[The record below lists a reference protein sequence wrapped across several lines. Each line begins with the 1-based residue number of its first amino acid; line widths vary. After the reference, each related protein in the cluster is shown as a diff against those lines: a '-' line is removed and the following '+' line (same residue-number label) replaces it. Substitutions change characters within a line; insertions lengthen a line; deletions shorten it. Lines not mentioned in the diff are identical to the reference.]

1 MKRRI
6 LIYFFA
12 TLLVV
17 LSGFVGWERSI
28 AQTSTLQ
35 HYTDAAGFQAI
46 QKDQLI
52 LADSKGRVFLT
63 PNEYSQ
69 SDAFNILF
77 IGNPAYKGKGS
88 HVFKL
93 KIKSGVSMKVNPAN
107 ANEVIV
113 DGTLRF
119 GRHADVVYAGVNPKK

>member
-6 LIYFFA
+6 FVYFFSA
-12 TLLVV
+12 ILIALV
-17 LSGFVGWERSI
+17 SFTSFDRSI

-52 LADSKGRVFLT
+52 LADAKGRVYLT
-63 PNEYSQ
+63 PYEYSQ
-69 SDAFNILF
+69 AEAFNSLF
-77 IGNPAYKGKGS
+77 IGNPAYKSKGS

-93 KIKSGVSMKVNPAN
+93 KMKPGIQIIDGTQS
-107 ANEVIV
+107 NEKVFE
-113 DGTLRF
+113 GTLRF
-119 GRHADVVYAGVNPKK
+119 GKHADIVYAGLNPKK

>member
-6 LIYFFA
+6 FIYFLSA
-12 TLLVV
+12 ILVALV
-17 LSGFVGWERSI
+17 SFTSFGRSV

-35 HYTDAAGFQAI
+35 HYTDVAGFQAI

-52 LADSKGRVFLT
+52 LPDAKGRVFLT

-69 SDAFNILF
+69 EEAFYALF
-77 IGNPAYKGKGS
+77 IGISAYKNKGS

-93 KIKSGVSMKVNPAN
+93 KMKPGIQLKGGTQP
-107 ANEVIV
+107 NEQVF

-119 GRHADVVYAGVNPKK
+119 GKHADVVYAGLNPKK

>member
-6 LIYFFA
+6 FIYFLSA
-12 TLLVV
+12 ILVSLV
-17 LSGFVGWERSI
+17 SFTSFNRSI

-52 LADSKGRVFLT
+52 LPDAKGRVFLT

-69 SDAFNILF
+69 EEAFYALF
-77 IGNPAYKGKGS
+77 IGISAYKNKGS

-93 KIKSGVSMKVNPAN
+93 KMKPGIQLKGGTQP
-107 ANEVIV
+107 NEQVF

-119 GRHADVVYAGVNPKK
+119 GKHADVVYARLNPKK

>member
-6 LIYFFA
+6 LIYFFSA
-12 TLLVV
+12 LLLTLL
-17 LSGFVGWERSI
+17 SFAGFEKSV
-28 AQTSTLQ
+28 AQQASTFQ
-35 HYTDAAGFQAI
+35 HYTDVAGFQAI

-69 SDAFNILF
+69 AEAFSTLF
-77 IGNPAYKGKGS
+77 IGNPSYKNKGT

-93 KIKSGVSMKVNPAN
+93 KMKPGIQVKPGTQP
-107 ANEVIV
+107 NEVIFE
-113 DGTLRF
+113 GTLRF
-119 GRHADVVYAGVNPKK
+119 GKHADVVYAGLNPKK